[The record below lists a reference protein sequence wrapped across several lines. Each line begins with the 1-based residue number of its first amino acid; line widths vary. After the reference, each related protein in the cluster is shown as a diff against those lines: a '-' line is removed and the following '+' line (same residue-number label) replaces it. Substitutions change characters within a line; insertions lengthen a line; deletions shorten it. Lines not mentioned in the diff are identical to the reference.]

1 MHVALSPAPPQ
12 GSHHLAASFGGTS
25 IPQDAPHRTPRRK
38 RSGVLLA
45 VLAAVVAFVACIG
58 VQWSANVAY
67 DGALESFEDAVSQA
81 ASAQSQLEQSTDALS
96 EAASAASTI
105 AAADTGL
112 LMDPAAKEILTAAL
126 TEATDV
132 GASAS
137 ELVGE
142 TLPKADEK
150 PAWAWELF
158 GETTELNAESTAV
171 SAQRSAFESA
181 RTSAEEAAEAV
192 SEASVSAVVSAAHA
206 ADAFEAAHVSARN
219 LDILTLRRIAAS
231 LTDVEALDSSVADGY
246 EQLEAAAAAMLGSEQ
261 AEIDEKYGALFEA
274 RIAAEEFARGLAPGV
289 LLDFDWSP
297 YVNGY
302 GDGGGMGGLATWWY
316 GDPGYA
322 TIELSN
328 SVADLWPSSRSQALI
343 AHEVGHAISVKCE
356 GMYDDSSSESIEAW
370 ATAWA
375 ISQGF
380 TDDANGTSAYG
391 PPPQELVGVAA
402 GCR

>member
-1 MHVALSPAPPQ
+1 VALSPAPSQ
-12 GSHHLAASFGGTS
+12 GSHHLTPAFGGTS
-25 IPQDAPHRTPRRK
+25 IPQNAPQRAPRRK
-38 RSGVLLA
+38 RSGVVLA
-45 VLAAVVAFVACIG
+45 VLGAVIVCVACVGI
-58 VQWSANVAY
+58 QWSANLAY
-67 DGALESFEDAVSQA
+67 DDALGSFEDAVAQA
-81 ASAQSQLEQSTDALS
+81 ASAQNQLEQSVDALA
-96 EAASAASTI
+96 ETASAASTI
-105 AAADTGL
+105 AAADTGS
-112 LMDPAAKEILTAAL
+112 LMDPTAKDVLAAAL
-126 TEATDV
+126 AEAT
-132 GASAS
+132 GTGNSTA
-137 ELVGE
+137 ELVDE
-142 TLPKADEK
+142 TLPKAGEK
-150 PAWAWELF
+150 PFWAWELF
-158 GETTELNAESTAV
+158 GGTTELNAENAAV
-171 SAQRSAFESA
+171 SAQRSEFESA
-181 RTSAEEAAEAV
+181 RTDADDVAETV
-192 SEASVSAVVSAAHA
+192 SEVSVSAVVSAAHA

-231 LTDVEALDSSVADGY
+231 LADVEALDSSVADGY
-246 EQLEAAAAAMLGSEQ
+246 EQLEAAAAAMLSSEQ